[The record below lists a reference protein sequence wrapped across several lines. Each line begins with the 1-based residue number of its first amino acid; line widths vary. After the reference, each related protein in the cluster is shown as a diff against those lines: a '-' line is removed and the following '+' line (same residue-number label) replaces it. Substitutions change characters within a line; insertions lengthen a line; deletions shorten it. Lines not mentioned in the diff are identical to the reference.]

1 MPTAIIQDLPTAV
14 TNPRALPL
22 RTPIIRDYFAGA
34 TGPLTNAADGN
45 TVRPWIDLN
54 SGAWIKEGGVARASA
69 TPGSTTNYFVGVAQ
83 PATDVVVKAQLAA
96 KGSTSTTTNGAG
108 IFAMYLDAA
117 NHLRLVHTGG
127 TTGWRLQ
134 RVLANTP
141 STVLD
146 TNIVEVALDTIT
158 LQVIGNVAT
167 IAILPNGG
175 SPQVLT
181 WTIND
186 EFLSVVSN
194 APTLYAGLRSPRNGS
209 TSSASFDNFEVRQ
222 AIIA

>member
-1 MPTAIIQDLPTAV
+1 MPTAIVQDLPTAV

-34 TGPLTNAADGN
+34 TGPLVSAADGN
-45 TVRPWIDLN
+45 TVRPWVDLS
-54 SGAWIKEGGVARASA
+54 SGSWIKEGGVARATA
-69 TPGSTTNYFVGVAQ
+69 TPASVTNYFVGVTQ
-83 PATDVVVKAQLAA
+83 PATDVVVTAQLVA

-127 TTGWRLQ
+127 ATGWRLQ
-134 RVLANTP
+134 RVLANAPVTL
-141 STVLD
+141 LD
-146 TNIVEVALDTIT
+146 TNIVELALDTIT

-167 IAILPNGG
+167 FSILPSGG
-175 SPQVLT
+175 SASVFTYTLS
-181 WTIND
+181 D
-186 EFLSVVSN
+186 EFLAAVSG
-194 APTLYAGLRSPRNGS
+194 ASTLYAGLRSPRNGS
-209 TSSASFDNFEVRQ
+209 TSSPTFDNFEVRQ

>member
-1 MPTAIIQDLPTAV
+1 MPTAIVQDLPTAV

-34 TGPLTNAADGN
+34 TGPLVNAADGN
-45 TVRPWIDLN
+45 ISRPWVDLS
-54 SGAWIKEGGVARASA
+54 SGAWIRDGGIARATA
-69 TPGSTTNYFVGVAQ
+69 TPAATTNYFVGVVQ
-83 PATDVVVKAQLAA
+83 PSVDVVVTAQLFA
-96 KGSTSTTTNGAG
+96 KGGTSTTTNGAG

-117 NHLRLVHTGG
+117 NHLRLVHVGG

-134 RVLANTP
+134 RVLANAPQTL
-141 STVLD
+141 LD
-146 TNIVEVALDTIT
+146 TNIVELALDTIT

-167 IAILPNGG
+167 VAILPSGG
-175 SPQVLT
+175 SPSVFTYTLS
-181 WTIND
+181 D
-186 EFLSVVSN
+186 EFLAAVTAAS
-194 APTLYAGLRSPRNGS
+194 TLYAGLRSPRNGS